1 MRHQD
6 VEKGKKGKVLEEE
19 KENSFQNSNFSFV
32 FEKQQLSVFI
42 KKVWPKSVIMKITF
56 DIIEAVLELL
66 YIQVFLAIY
75 TLFLINLKLQISK
88 QIF

>member
-6 VEKGKKGKVLEEE
+6 EEKKGKVLEEE